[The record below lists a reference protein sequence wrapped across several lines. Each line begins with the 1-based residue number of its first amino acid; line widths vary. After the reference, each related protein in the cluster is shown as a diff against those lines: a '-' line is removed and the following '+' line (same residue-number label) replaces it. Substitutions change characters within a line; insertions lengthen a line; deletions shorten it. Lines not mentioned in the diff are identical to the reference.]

1 MNVTLCSIGD
11 EVRIGQVINTNASW
25 IAAACT
31 AIGCT
36 VGEHVTIGDEA
47 SLITS
52 TLDRLCLVSDVVI
65 MTGGLGPT
73 HDDITKDVVAV
84 YTHDTLTESAEWLSH
99 LNAWM
104 SQRGRELTERNQRQ
118 ALLPS
123 RATILPNPH
132 GTAAGMLLHH
142 NGTVLVV
149 LPGVPT
155 EMKAI
160 MDQSVLPW
168 LAARIA
174 ESTVASTTYRT
185 LMTVGIAESS
195 LADLLGDPS
204 QFLGTSTLAFL
215 PNYLGVRMRVG
226 ATGTTQQERNDEL
239 DRVCSYIYERAQRFI
254 YAEGE
259 HSLAEVVGRLLTE
272 RGETLSVA
280 ESCTG
285 GLLGAACTDVSG
297 SSAWFMGGMLVY
309 SNESKIQQLGV
320 DASVIDQQ
328 GAVSEPVAIALANGV
343 RSRFGTTY
351 GIGITGIAG
360 PTGGSEAKP
369 VGTVW
374 IALAGPTVTDVHRFQ
389 FGNDRRITR
398 ERSVGAA
405 LGLLWKIIR

>member
-1 MNVTLCSIGD
+1 
-11 EVRIGQVINTNASW
+11 
-25 IAAACT
+25 
-31 AIGCT
+31 
-36 VGEHVTIGDEA
+36 
-47 SLITS
+47 
-52 TLDRLCLVSDVVI
+52 
-65 MTGGLGPT
+65 
-73 HDDITKDVVAV
+73 
-84 YTHDTLTESAEWLSH
+84 
-99 LNAWM
+99 M

>member
-1 MNVTLCSIGD
+1 
-11 EVRIGQVINTNASW
+11 
-25 IAAACT
+25 
-31 AIGCT
+31 
-36 VGEHVTIGDEA
+36 
-47 SLITS
+47 
-52 TLDRLCLVSDVVI
+52 
-65 MTGGLGPT
+65 
-73 HDDITKDVVAV
+73 
-84 YTHDTLTESAEWLSH
+84 
-99 LNAWM
+99 
-104 SQRGRELTERNQRQ
+104 
-118 ALLPS
+118 
-123 RATILPNPH
+123 
-132 GTAAGMLLHH
+132 
-142 NGTVLVV
+142 
-149 LPGVPT
+149 
-155 EMKAI
+155 MKAI

-374 IALAGPTVTDVHRFQ
+374 IALAGP